1 MPALCVALVAGATLA
16 VSGLGYRW
24 GMWSVATAFT
34 MFRAVVFVGGAATVV
49 ASAGLAMALVRRR
62 WAIAA
67 FAVAAILIGI
77 VSMMVPIG
85 FARRAAAVPP
95 IHDITTDTRHPP
107 PFVALRQA
115 RVAAPNGAEYGGPEV
130 AAQQEHAYPDLAPL
144 RFTAARQR
152 VFAAG
157 LEVMRAS
164 GWTVAAAVADEGRL
178 EATATTPW
186 FGFKDDIVIRVA
198 EDAGSVKVDVRSAS
212 RVGRSDVGVNADR
225 IRAFSRA
232 LRRAVD

>member
-34 MFRAVVFVGGAATVV
+34 IFRAVVFVGGAATVV
-49 ASAGLAMALVRRR
+49 ASAGLAVALVRRR

-130 AAQQEHAYPDLAPL
+130 AAQQERAYPDLTAL

-152 VFAAG
+152 VFAAA
-157 LEVMRAS
+157 LAVMRES

-186 FGFKDDIVIRVA
+186 FGFKDDIVIRVTP
-198 EDAGSVKVDVRSAS
+198 AGGGSRVDVRSLS
-212 RVGRSDVGVNADR
+212 RVGGGDAGTNAQR
-225 IRAFSRA
+225 IREYVEV
-232 LRRAVD
+232 LQGGE